1 MLFNAVFVVGYGNT
15 QDPRL
20 EGGYESVPTRD
31 IHMKQIGLEPGWLHF
46 LQHYVQPLQQRV
58 YEGYWNDVRL
68 YLFCDYTPGGG
79 GICL

>member
-1 MLFNAVFVVGYGNT
+1 MHT

-31 IHMKQIGLEPGWLHF
+31 IHMRQIGFEVGWLHF

-58 YEGYWNDVRL
+58 YEGFWSDVRNI
-68 YLFCDYTPGGG
+68 YLESFSPGDGY
-79 GICL
+79 IPWTIWIHFH